1 MRGTMAVQFEQIK
14 KILNRRHLSEFS
26 LEQLFTDIGLYE
38 DVLIDCFPTKTSP
51 TYISEDNLVEELI
64 VSDDVV
70 AFNELWASKEPV
82 LLPCPCCGKSE
93 MTFNLK
99 PAYKP
104 KQEDKSKYLPSET
117 NVFEK
122 QHKYCLGRN
131 ELGIVDNLLKNKEN
145 WDEFCKE
152 RADDCKNTIRATRD
166 LRKEGNCS
174 LDYSHRYI
182 LDFIILD
189 PEIAYND
196 LPDNIKKVVCGET
209 EKDEGELEFVNA
221 YNKLMHC
228 LIIRKIGQFPSQ
240 AESQLLGTSKYR
252 KILGDKYKD
261 YTLDIQLNAS
271 GVGAGALVYLR
282 RIFEGLL
289 EESHQRC
296 VELENWDE
304 KIYKDSHVEEK
315 IKLVEDRNEILI
327 PQELQAIRKKFY
339 GALSKGIHQLSEN
352 ECKELFPA
360 FRYVIESV
368 LDARMAKIEHDKKR
382 NEMIKVIN
390 RVV

>member
-1 MRGTMAVQFEQIK
+1 
-14 KILNRRHLSEFS
+14 
-26 LEQLFTDIGLYE
+26 
-38 DVLIDCFPTKTSP
+38 
-51 TYISEDNLVEELI
+51 
-64 VSDDVV
+64 
-70 AFNELWASKEPV
+70 
-82 LLPCPCCGKSE
+82 

-182 LDFIILD
+182 LDFIILE

-261 YTLDIQLNAS
+261 YTLGIQLNAS

-390 RVV
+390 SIKS

>member
-1 MRGTMAVQFEQIK
+1 M
-14 KILNRRHLSEFS
+14 
-26 LEQLFTDIGLYE
+26 GLYE
-38 DVLIDCFPTKTSP
+38 DVLIDCFPTQTSP
-51 TYISEDNLVEELI
+51 TYISEDDVVEELI
-64 VSDDVV
+64 VSDDVA
-70 AFNELWASKEPV
+70 AFNELWESKKPI
-82 LLPCPCCGKSE
+82 LLPCPSCGKSE

-104 KQEDKSKYLPSET
+104 KQQEKSKYLPNET

-122 QHKYCLGRN
+122 QHKYCLGKN
-131 ELGIVDNLLKNKEN
+131 GLGIVDDSLKNGEN
-145 WDEFCKE
+145 WAEFCKE
-152 RADDCKNTIRATRD
+152 RADDCKNTIFATRD
-166 LRKEGNCS
+166 VRKEGNCS

-182 LDFIILD
+182 SDFIIID
-189 PEIAYND
+189 PEIDYNA
-196 LPDNIKKVVCGET
+196 LPDNIKKVVCGEK
-209 EKDEGELEFVNA
+209 EKDKGELEFVNA
-221 YNKLMHC
+221 YNKLKHC

-240 AESQLLGTSKYR
+240 AESQLLDTSKYH
-252 KILGDKYKD
+252 KILGDRYKD
-261 YTLDIQLNAS
+261 YTLGIQLNAS

-296 VELENWDE
+296 VKLENWDE
-304 KIYKDSHVEEK
+304 KVYKDSHVEEK

-368 LDARMAKIEHDKKR
+368 LDARIAKIEHDKKR

-390 RVV
+390 SVKG

>member
-1 MRGTMAVQFEQIK
+1 MAVQFEQIK
-14 KILNRRHLSEFS
+14 KILNRKHLSEYS
-26 LEQLFTDIGLYE
+26 LEQLFTDMGLYE
-38 DVLIDCFPTKTSP
+38 DVLLDCLPAKTSP
-51 TYISEDNLVEELI
+51 TYISEDRLVEELI
-64 VSDDVV
+64 VSDDVA
-70 AFNELWASKEPV
+70 AFNELWTSKAAV
-82 LLPCPCCGKSE
+82 LLTCPSCGKSE

-104 KQEDKSKYLPSET
+104 KQEDKSKYMPSET

-131 ELGIVDNLLKNKEN
+131 ELGIVDDSQENREN
-145 WDEFCKE
+145 WEEFCRR
-152 RADDCKNTIRATRD
+152 RADDCKNTIFAITD

-182 LDFIILD
+182 SDFIIID
-189 PEIAYND
+189 PEIDYNN
-196 LPDNIKKVVCGET
+196 LPDNIKKVVCGEK

-221 YNKLMHC
+221 YNKLKHC

-240 AESQLLGTSKYR
+240 AESQLLDTSKYR
-252 KILGDKYKD
+252 KVLRDKYKD
-261 YTLDIQLNAS
+261 YTLGIQLNAS

-296 VELENWDE
+296 VQLDNWDE
-304 KIYKDSHVEEK
+304 AVYKDAHVDEK
-315 IKLVEDRNEILI
+315 IKMVEDRNEIII
-327 PQELQAIRKKFY
+327 PKELQAIRKKFY
-339 GALSKGIHQLSEN
+339 GALSKGIHELPEN

-368 LDARMAKIEHDKKR
+368 LDARIAKIEHDKKR
-382 NEMIKVIN
+382 NEMMKVIN
-390 RVV
+390 SIKG

>member
-1 MRGTMAVQFEQIK
+1 MAVQFEQIQ
-14 KILNRRHLSEFS
+14 KILNRKHLSEYS
-26 LEQLFTDIGLYE
+26 LEQLFTDMGLYE
-38 DVLIDCFPTKTSP
+38 DVLLDCLPTKTSP
-51 TYISEDNLVEELI
+51 TYISEDSLVEELI
-64 VSDDVV
+64 VSDDVA
-70 AFNELWASKEPV
+70 AFNELWTSKVAV
-82 LLPCPCCGKSE
+82 LLSCPSCGMSD

-104 KQEDKSKYLPSET
+104 KQGDKSKYLPSET

-131 ELGIVDNLLKNKEN
+131 ELGIVNDSLENREN
-145 WDEFCKE
+145 WEEFCRG
-152 RADDCKNTIRATRD
+152 RADDCKNTILEIRD

-174 LDYSHRYI
+174 LEYSHRYI
-182 LDFIILD
+182 SDFIMID
-189 PEIAYND
+189 PEIDYNV
-196 LPDNIKKVVCGET
+196 LPDNIKKVVCGEK

-221 YNKLMHC
+221 YNKLKHC

-240 AESQLLGTSKYR
+240 TESQLLDTSKYR
-252 KILGDKYKD
+252 KVLSDKYKD
-261 YTLDIQLNAS
+261 YTLGIQLNAS

-296 VELENWDE
+296 VQLENWDE
-304 KIYKDSHVEEK
+304 EVYKGAHVDEK
-315 IKLVEDRNEILI
+315 IKMVEDRNEILI
-327 PQELQAIRKKFY
+327 PKELQAIRKKFY
-339 GALSKGIHQLSEN
+339 GALSKGIHELPEN
-352 ECKELFPA
+352 ECKEMFPA

-382 NEMIKVIN
+382 NEMIRVIN
-390 RVV
+390 SIKS